1 MKLSVVS
8 SLLAIA
14 CFLAVT
20 TGSWSEFRGRGTSV
34 TDAGDLPVT
43 WSDEQGIRWKC
54 ELPGYGQS
62 SPVVSGDRV
71 FVTSIRG
78 PNQDESLVACVDR
91 RTGKLLWEQSFPTA
105 QKVADSDYV
114 SRAAPT
120 PAADSARVYAFF
132 EGGDLVALDHDG
144 RTVWQRNLVAE
155 YGEIKGNH
163 GLGGSPALDGDT
175 LVLLVEHD
183 GPSYLLAVDVAT
195 GKNRWKVDRP
205 SKVSWTSPAI
215 GDVAG
220 RKAVVVSSSGTV
232 EAFDLADG
240 RRRWIVEGLA
250 GNTVAS
256 PTILPEGVL
265 VGSSELG
272 HTQLLR
278 PDDQAGA
285 ADDGAVPVAVW
296 KCPDAASSFSS
307 PLAYAGRVYLVN
319 KAGAAACLDLA
330 TGKKLWTERVGSCWA
345 SPLGAENR
353 IYFFGKDGATTVVAA
368 EAEFRKLAENRLTIE
383 GRLYGVAAVDGLFL
397 VRTGKML
404 YGIGN
409 PL

>member
-1 MKLSVVS
+1 VTFSF
-8 SLLAIA
+8 LAVA
-14 CFLAVT
+14 CFLA
-20 TGSWSEFRGRGTSV
+20 GPSDSWSEFRGRGNSV
-34 TDAGDLPVT
+34 AEAVGLPQT
-43 WSDEQGIRWKC
+43 WSDEQGIRWRC
-54 ELPGYGQS
+54 ELPGVGQS
-62 SPVVSGDRV
+62 SPVVSGNRV
-71 FVTSIRG
+71 FVTSVRG
-78 PNQDESLVACVDR
+78 PNKEESLVACVDR
-91 RTGKLLWEQSFPTA
+91 TTGKLLWEWSFPTA
-105 QKVADSDYV
+105 QKIADSDYV

-120 PAADSARVYAFF
+120 PAVDAERVYAFF
-132 EGGDLVALDHDG
+132 EGGDLAALDHSG

-175 LVLLVEHD
+175 LVVLVEHD

-195 GKNRWKVDRP
+195 GKNRWKADRP
-205 SKVSWTSPAI
+205 AKVSWTSPII

-220 RKAVVVSSSGTV
+220 RKTIVVSSAGTV

-240 RRRWIVEGLA
+240 RRRWIVEGLE

-256 PTILPEGVL
+256 PTVLPQGVL

-272 HTQLLR
+272 QTQLLR
-278 PDDQAGA
+278 PVDKPAAADGA
-285 ADDGAVPVAVW
+285 ATPPAVVW
-296 KCPDAASSFSS
+296 KCEDAAASFSS
-307 PLAYAGRVYLVN
+307 PLAYGGRVYLVN

-330 TGKKLWTERVGSCWA
+330 TGKKLWNERVGSCWA
-345 SPLGAENR
+345 SPLGVENR
-353 IYFFGKDGATTVVAA
+353 VYFFGKDGTTIVVAA

-383 GRLYGVAAVDGLFL
+383 DRLYGVAAVDGLFL